1 MVIKVL
7 LSSKLPTDKFK
18 NLIPALGLIAL
29 SILCSACAPG
39 FIYTDITEPVV
50 TNMRDTVFSPTRAK
64 GYSLE
69 FKEPLTIVG
78 LRTQIA
84 SQAIGDVAKTDGIFK
99 IAYADIRTKSILGGI
114 WSKKTLLVYGT
125 PVDKIEDQ
133 TKKTEQP
140 EQLTK

>member
-7 LSSKLPTDKFK
+7 LSSKLPTDRFK
-18 NLIPALGLIAL
+18 NLIAALGFIPL
-29 SILCSACAPG
+29 SIICSACAPG
-39 FIYTDITEPVV
+39 FIYTDITEPLV
-50 TNMRDTVFSPTRAK
+50 TNMRDTQYSATRGK

-84 SQAIGDVAKTDGIFK
+84 SQAIGDVAKNEGLSK

-125 PVDKIEDQ
+125 PADKIEDQ
-133 TKKTEQP
+133 TKNTAQDH
-140 EQLTK
+140 